1 MSNTVRD
8 VMTSDPV
15 TMSESATIASA
26 AQAMRDAD
34 IGAVIVMRD
43 NDVSGILTDRDT
55 TVRAV
60 AEEKDPRRTTI
71 GEVYTRNP
79 TTVAPSDEINRAVE
93 LMREQAVRR
102 LPVVENGKPVGI
114 VSIGDLAVDR
124 DPRSALADISAA
136 PPNN

>member
-1 MSNTVRD
+1 MSSTVRD

-15 TMSESATIASA
+15 TMSESATIVSA

-60 AEEKDPRRTTI
+60 AEEKDPHRTTV
-71 GEVYTRNP
+71 GEIYTRNP
-79 TTVAPSDEINRAVE
+79 TTVSPSDDVDRAVE

-114 VSIGDLAVDR
+114 VSIGDLALDR